1 MKKILGLDLGTN
13 SIGWA
18 VVNADEITRE
28 NATSYLKPYS
38 ISSAGSRIIPMSAD
52 ILGDF
57 DKGNSISQTAERTR
71 LRMIRRLR
79 ERNLLRRERLL
90 RTLNILGFLPEHF
103 SMQIDRYGKYIEDSE
118 PKLPWRKNMEG
129 KMEFLFKDSFNEMLA
144 DFAQYQPQLVAD
156 GKKVPYDWV
165 VYYLRKKALTQRI
178 SKEELAWILLQFNQ
192 KRGYYQL
199 RGEEEEEKSNETIE
213 IISTKILSVE
223 QKEKDQKYEKY
234 WYEMHLDN
242 GMTYRASF
250 YNDVSKWEGETKDFV
265 LKKTIL
271 KDGSTKNEL
280 SFLPTT
286 DEIER
291 MDPQRKAKMYAKIKL
306 RTEKDIENSHK
317 TVGSYIYDTLLQ
329 KPNQKIIG
337 KLVRT
342 VERKFYKDEL
352 IRILQVQQELIPE
365 LKDETLYRECVEELY
380 PINEAHRSIISKP
393 DFVNLFVNDILFY
406 QRPLK
411 SKKSL
416 IDNCPYE
423 FHLDKD
429 GNIRPIKCIAKSN
442 PLFQEFRL
450 WQFVQNLR
458 IYQRERIV
466 SGGQLDLFC
475 NAPTGKLQTDVDVT
489 AELLKSEEDYVRL
502 FKWLN
507 DRSSIKQDTLLNS
520 YFKIKKERGKDK
532 YPYRWN
538 YVEDKEYPCNETRAT
553 ILAGL
558 SKCDINADF
567 LTYDK
572 EMKLWH
578 ILYSVEDKLEIVIAM
593 KNYAEKNN
601 LNENFAEI
609 FSKLKPFKKE
619 YGSYSEK
626 AIRKLL
632 PLIRMGN
639 YWMKENIDSK
649 TLERIEKIITGEYDD
664 TIKNRVR
671 DKAIKLTDIKHFRG
685 LPVWLACYIVYDRHS
700 EAKEIE
706 KWEKPEDID
715 HYLSR
720 FKQHSL
726 RNPIVE
732 QVITETLRTV
742 RDIWKKEG
750 QIDEIHV

>member
-18 VVNADEITRE
+18 VINAEEAIRDNT
-28 NATSYLKPYS
+28 TTYLKPYA

-71 LRMIRRLR
+71 LRMVRRLH
-79 ERNLLRRERLL
+79 ERNILRRERML
-90 RTLNILGFLPEHF
+90 RTLNDLGFLPEHF
-103 SMQIDRYGKYIEDSE
+103 ASQIDQYGKFIDKSE
-118 PKLPWRKNMEG
+118 PKLAWTKNATGESA
-129 KMEFLFKDSFNEMLA
+129 FLFQDSFNEMLA
-144 DFAQYQPQLVAD
+144 DFAQNQPQLVAD
-156 GKKVPYDWV
+156 GKKVPYDWTI
-165 VYYLRKKALTQRI
+165 YYLRKKALTKRI

-192 KRGYYQL
+192 KRCYYQL

-213 IISTKILSVE
+213 IISAKILSVE
-223 QKEKDQKYEKY
+223 RKEKDKKYEKY
-234 WYEMHLDN
+234 WYEMNLDN
-242 GMTYRASF
+242 GMVYRASF
-250 YNDVSKWEGETKDFV
+250 YNDVSGWQGETKDFV
-265 LKKTIL
+265 LKTTIL
-271 KDGSTKNEL
+271 KDGNSKNEL

-291 MDPQRKAKMYAKIKL
+291 MDAQRKAKMYSKIKL

-329 KPNQKIIG
+329 KPDQKIIG

-352 IRILQVQQELIPE
+352 IRILEVQQELIPE
-365 LKDETLYRECVEELY
+365 LKDEALYKKCIEGLY
-380 PINEAHRSIISKP
+380 PSNEAHRNNISKP

-423 FHLDKD
+423 FHLGKD
-429 GNIRPIKCIAKSN
+429 GNSYPVKCIAKSN

-466 SGGQLDLFC
+466 SDGQLDLFST
-475 NAPTGKLQTDVDVT
+475 APTGKLQTDVDVT
-489 AELLKSEEDYVRL
+489 AEFLKSEEDYVRL
-502 FKWLN
+502 FDWLN

-520 YFKIKKERGKDK
+520 YFKIKKEKGKDK
-532 YPYRWN
+532 YPFRWN
-538 YVEDKEYPCNETRAT
+538 YIEDKEYPCNETRASMLT
-553 ILAGL
+553 GL
-558 SKCDINADF
+558 NKCGVNANF
-567 LTYDK
+567 LTHEH
-572 EMKLWH
+572 EMALWH
-578 ILYSVEDKLEIVIAM
+578 ILYSVEDKIEIGKAM
-593 KNYAEKNN
+593 KSFAEKNS
-601 LNENFAEI
+601 LSENFSET

-632 PLIRMGN
+632 PLMRMGQ
-639 YWMKENIDSK
+639 YWNEDNIDAI
-649 TLERIEKIITGEYDD
+649 TRERIEKIITGEYD
-664 TIKNRVR
+664 
-671 DKAIKLTDIKHFRG
+671 G
-685 LPVWLACYIVYDRHS
+685 LLYCV
-700 EAKEIE
+700 
-706 KWEKPEDID
+706 
-715 HYLSR
+715 
-720 FKQHSL
+720 
-726 RNPIVE
+726 
-732 QVITETLRTV
+732 
-742 RDIWKKEG
+742 
-750 QIDEIHV
+750 